1 MAVADRALWTIERNL
16 ARTLSLEEI
25 AAACGVSRS
34 HLAYAFGTSTGLPVM
49 KYLRG
54 RRLTEAARA
63 LVGGAPDILTVALD
77 TGYSSHEAFTR
88 AFKEQFATT
97 PEAIRDRG
105 SLDGVALVDP
115 LAWKATDTTV
125 VGTPHI
131 EKEDALVI
139 VGLSEL
145 CSFDSVVKIP
155 GLWQR
160 FMSQYYA
167 AIPAKVVEI
176 PVGASYAAGDE
187 GGFQYVCGVEVARVN
202 SKPKELVILELP
214 ARCYAVFEHREHVSR
229 LTEAYR
235 KIWNEAL
242 PALGRVVADAPILE
256 RFNQGF
262 DTRTGEG
269 GVQLWI
275 PLEQDRSGKR

>member
-1 MAVADRALWTIERNL
+1 MAVADRALWIIERNL
-16 ARTLSLEEI
+16 GRSLSLEEI
-25 AAACGVSRS
+25 ASACGVSRS

-63 LVGGAPDILTVALD
+63 LVRGAPDILTVALD

-105 SLDGVALVDP
+105 SLEGVALVDP
-115 LAWKATDTTV
+115 LAWKDTDTTV
-125 VGTPHI
+125 VGAPRI
-131 EKEDALVI
+131 EKEGACVV

-167 AIPAKVVEI
+167 AIPAKVNEI
-176 PVGASYAAGDE
+176 PVGVSYAAGDE
-187 GGFQYVCGVEVARVN
+187 GGFQYVCAVEVTRVN
-202 SKPKELVILELP
+202 GKPKELVTLELP
-214 ARCYAVFEHREHVSR
+214 ARPYAVFEHR
-229 LTEAYR
+229 
-235 KIWNEAL
+235 
-242 PALGRVVADAPILE
+242 
-256 RFNQGF
+256 
-262 DTRTGEG
+262 
-269 GVQLWI
+269 
-275 PLEQDRSGKR
+275 

>member
-1 MAVADRALWTIERNL
+1 MAVTDRALWTIERNL
-16 ARTLSLEEI
+16 AGSFSLEEI

-34 HLAYAFGTSTGLPVM
+34 HLAYAFGTGTGFPVM

-63 LVGGAPDILTVALD
+63 LVRGAPDILTVALD

-88 AFKEQFATT
+88 AFKDQFATT
-97 PEAIRDRG
+97 PEAVRDRG
-105 SLDGVALVDP
+105 SLEGMTLVDP
-115 LAWKATDTTV
+115 LAWNAAADATV
-125 VGTPHI
+125 ARTPHI
-131 EKEDALVI
+131 EKADALTI

-145 CSFDSVVKIP
+145 CSFDSVTRIP

-167 AIPAKVVEI
+167 AIPNKARDI
-176 PVGASYAAGDE
+176 PVGVSYAAGDE
-187 GGFQYVCGVEVARVN
+187 GGFQYVCGVEVTRVN
-202 SKPKELVILELP
+202 NGKLKELMTLELP
-214 ARCYAVFEHREHVSR
+214 ARSYAVFEHRDHVSK
-229 LTEAYR
+229 LTETYR
-235 KIWNEAL
+235 KIWNEVL
-242 PALGRVVADAPILE
+242 PAMGRPVADAPILE

-275 PLEQDRSGKR
+275 PLER

>member
-1 MAVADRALWTIERNL
+1 MAVVDRALWIIERNL
-16 ARTLSLEEI
+16 ARSLSLEEI
-25 AAACGVSRS
+25 ATACGVSRS

-54 RRLTEAARA
+54 RRLTEAART
-63 LVGGAPDILTVALD
+63 LVRGAPDILTVALD

-105 SLDGVALVDP
+105 NLEGVALVEP
-115 LAWKATDTTV
+115 LAWNAADTTV

-131 EKEDALVI
+131 EKEEALTI

-160 FMSQYYA
+160 FMSQFYA
-167 AIPAKVVEI
+167 AIPGKVSDI
-176 PVGASYAAGDE
+176 PVGVSHAAGDE
-187 GGFQYVCGVEVARVN
+187 GDFRYLCGVEVARVN
-202 SKPKELVILELP
+202 GKPGDLVTLELP
-214 ARCYAVFEHREHVSR
+214 ARPYAVFEHREHISR
-229 LTEAYR
+229 LTETYR
-235 KIWNEAL
+235 QIWNETL
-242 PALGRVVADAPILE
+242 PAAGRVVADAPILE

-275 PLEQDRSGKR
+275 PLEQGSAAR

>member
-1 MAVADRALWTIERNL
+1 MAVADRVLWIIERNL
-16 ARTLSLEEI
+16 ARSLSLEEI
-25 AAACGVSRS
+25 ATACGVSRS
-34 HLAYAFGTSTGLPVM
+34 HLAYAFGTSTGLSVM

-63 LVGGAPDILTVALD
+63 LVRGAPDILTVALD
-77 TGYSSHEAFTR
+77 TGYGSHEAFTR

-115 LAWKATDTTV
+115 LAWNAADTTV

-131 EKEDALVI
+131 EKEDALTI
-139 VGLSEL
+139 VGLSEP

-167 AIPAKVVEI
+167 AIAAKTTEI
-176 PVGASYAAGDE
+176 PVGVSYAAGDE
-187 GGFQYVCGVEVARVN
+187 GGFQYVCGVEVTRAN
-202 SKPKELVILELP
+202 GKPKELVTLELP
-214 ARCYAVFEHREHVSR
+214 ARPYAVFEHRDHISR
-229 LTEAYR
+229 LTETYR

-242 PALGRVVADAPILE
+242 PAVGRVVADAPIVE
-256 RFNQGF
+256 RFNPRF

-275 PLEQDRSGKR
+275 PLERG

>member
-16 ARTLSLEEI
+16 AGSLSLEEI

-34 HLAYAFGTSTGLPVM
+34 HLAYAFGTSTGFPVM

-63 LVGGAPDILTVALD
+63 LVRGAPDILTVALD

-105 SLDGVALVDP
+105 SLEGVTLVDP
-115 LAWKATDTTV
+115 LAWNGADATL

-131 EKEDALVI
+131 EKAEALTI

-145 CSFDSVVKIP
+145 CSFDSVTRIP

-167 AIPAKVVEI
+167 AIPGKVRDI
-176 PVGASYAAGDE
+176 PVGVSYAAGDE
-187 GGFQYVCGVEVARVN
+187 GGFQYMCGVEVTRSN
-202 SKPKELVILELP
+202 GKPKELLALELP
-214 ARCYAVFEHREHVSR
+214 ARSYAVFEYRDHVSK
-229 LTEAYR
+229 LTETYR
-235 KIWNEAL
+235 KIWNEVL
-242 PALGRVVADAPILE
+242 PSMGRPVADAPILE

-275 PLEQDRSGKR
+275 PLER

>member
-1 MAVADRALWTIERNL
+1 MTVADRALWIIERNL
-16 ARTLSLEEI
+16 ARSLSLEEI

-54 RRLTEAARA
+54 RRLSEAART
-63 LVGGAPDILTVALD
+63 LVRGAPDILTVALD
-77 TGYSSHEAFTR
+77 TGYGSHEAFTR

-97 PEAIRDRG
+97 PEAIRERG
-105 SLDGVALVDP
+105 SLEGVMLVDP
-115 LAWKATDTTV
+115 LAWKAAENTV
-125 VGTPHI
+125 VGAPQI
-131 EKEDALVI
+131 ETEDALTI

-167 AIPAKVVEI
+167 AIPAKADDI
-176 PVGASYAAGDE
+176 PVGVSQASGDE
-187 GGFQYVCGVEVARVN
+187 GGFQYMCGAQVARVN
-202 SKPKELVILELP
+202 GKPKELVTLELP
-214 ARCYAVFEHREHVSR
+214 ARPYAVFEHRDHISK
-229 LTEAYR
+229 LTETYR
-235 KIWNEAL
+235 KIWNDLL

-256 RFNQGF
+256 RFNQRF

-269 GVQLWI
+269 GLQLWI
-275 PLEQDRSGKR
+275 PLERG

>member
-1 MAVADRALWTIERNL
+1 MAVADRALWIIERNL
-16 ARTLSLEEI
+16 GRSLSLEEI

-54 RRLTEAARA
+54 RRLSEAARA
-63 LVGGAPDILTVALD
+63 LVRGAPDILTVALD

-105 SLDGVALVDP
+105 SLEGVTLVEP
-115 LAWKATDTTV
+115 LAWDAADATV

-131 EKEDALVI
+131 EKNHALTI
-139 VGLSEL
+139 VGLSEP

-167 AIPAKVVEI
+167 AIPAKADDI
-176 PVGASYAAGDE
+176 PVGVSYAAGDE
-187 GGFQYVCGVEVARVN
+187 GGFQYVCGVVVTRVN
-202 SKPKELVILELP
+202 GKPKELVTLELP
-214 ARCYAVFEHREHVSR
+214 ARPYAVFEHREHISR
-229 LTEAYR
+229 LTQTYR
-235 KIWNEAL
+235 KIWNDAL
-242 PALGRVVADAPILE
+242 PAVGRVVADAPILE
-256 RFNQGF
+256 RFNQRF

-275 PLEQDRSGKR
+275 PLEPG